1 MTIVTTSEAQANL
14 GQLIA
19 GLALGEDVLIT
30 DGGLPVAQLVRP
42 NVPRTIAPPTVPATT
57 PDRAQDENDE
67 RPWRGVLAIE
77 SPGQA
82 YPSGKLHLPP
92 EPLPPTQEPV
102 DILWDRMNRNDD

>member
-1 MTIVTTSEAQANL
+1 MTIVTTVEAQANL

-19 GLALGEDVLIT
+19 SLAQGEEVLIT

-42 NVPRTIAPPTVPATT
+42 NVPQAIA
-57 PDRAQDENDE
+57 RAQTPTTTAKQGQDEDDE

-82 YPSGKLHLPP
+82 YPCGKLHLPP
-92 EPLPPTQEPV
+92 EPLPPTREPV
-102 DILWDRMNRNDD
+102 DILWDRMSRSDD